1 MKQPTAPV
9 LENTI
14 YPILEENPPE
24 EKPEEKPPEEEP
36 PETGHD
42 YRLQKISEISKT
54 LEKERDTRRDLYKK
68 YKRGVNIM
76 DSLDTTLIS
85 FSIVMA
91 ALGFAVPI
99 LLPLEIG
106 AACCAG
112 VGACITLIRRRLNT
126 KSKKHS
132 DIKTLAESKLNS
144 IEKNVSKALEDNK
157 ISDTE
162 FKGILTELDNYNSM
176 KKEKLS
182 ENKIKE
188 LTEKERKEL
197 IEQGKRILEEDRE
210 RLIAKGKQEALNELK
225 KKITENP

>member
-1 MKQPTAPV
+1 
-9 LENTI
+9 
-14 YPILEENPPE
+14 
-24 EKPEEKPPEEEP
+24 
-36 PETGHD
+36 
-42 YRLQKISEISKT
+42 
-54 LEKERDTRRDLYKK
+54 
-68 YKRGVNIM
+68 
-76 DSLDTTLIS
+76 
-85 FSIVMA
+85 MA

-112 VGACITLIRRRLNT
+112 VGTCITLIRRRLNT

-188 LTEKERKEL
+188 LTEKRK
-197 IEQGKRILEEDRE
+197 KRIDRT
-210 RLIAKGKQEALNELK
+210 RKKNFRRRSRKTDRQRKTRSPKRIK
-225 KKITENP
+225 KKNNGKSLILYNKIKVYNYPPPAYIE

>member
-1 MKQPTAPV
+1 MKPPSAPPENSLYPV
-9 LENTI
+9 LNTEH
-14 YPILEENPPE
+14 PDEETQE
-24 EKPEEKPPEEEP
+24 EKTH
-36 PETGHD
+36 ETGHD

-76 DSLDTTLIS
+76 DSIDTTLIS
-85 FSIVMA
+85 FSIIMA
-91 ALGFAVPI
+91 ALGFAIPI

-144 IEKNVSKALEDNK
+144 IEKNISKALEDNK

-197 IEQGKRILEEDRE
+197 IEQGKRISEEDRE
-210 RLIAKGKQEALNELK
+210 RLIAKGKQEALEELK
-225 KKITENP
+225 KKMTEDL